1 MSGCIKHFVFNNEE
15 TDRSGMSSNVPDRA
29 AKELYYKPFAAA
41 VDAGVGSA
49 MCSYNRVNGTWACE
63 DANTLNEI
71 KSVLGFD
78 GFMMSDWGA
87 THSTVPAALAGLDQ
101 QMPDNSFFGAN
112 LSAAI
117 AAGAVPQS
125 RLDDMVLRM

>member
-1 MSGCIKHFVFNNEE
+1 MPARPRI
-15 TDRSGMSSNVPDRA
+15 PPA
-29 AKELYYKPFAAA
+29 PP
-41 VDAGVGSA
+41 
-49 MCSYNRVNGTWACE
+49 
-63 DANTLNEI
+63 TLPA
-71 KSVLGFD
+71 LTPARR
-78 GFMMSDWGA
+78 SDWGA